1 MSKTLLQFGRITPFI
16 ILAGLLTGP
25 AFAEP
30 RGHRQFTEDGTGV
43 ELRSCSTSAAALCGV
58 ITRLPK
64 SAKALSSA
72 ERTAVCGMA
81 MFGDL
86 QPARAKDGEIARLD
100 GWVDDIESMTP
111 EGKAPRYAASLVVL
125 SENRARL
132 DVRGAFGIV
141 IDPLQLVRALTLIT
155 DCK

>member
-30 RGHRQFTEDGTGV
+30 RGHWQFTEDGTGV

-64 SAKALSSA
+64 SAKALSPA
-72 ERTAVCGMA
+72 ERGA
-81 MFGDL
+81 
-86 QPARAKDGEIARLD
+86 
-100 GWVDDIESMTP
+100 TP
-111 EGKAPRYAASLVVL
+111 EPQKIPSPGSEVGVV
-125 SENRARL
+125 SEN
-132 DVRGAFGIV
+132 G
-141 IDPLQLVRALTLIT
+141 
-155 DCK
+155 K

>member
-1 MSKTLLQFGRITPFI
+1 MGKTLLYFGRTTPFI
-16 ILAGLLTGP
+16 IMAGMLTGP

-30 RGHRQFTEDGTGV
+30 RGHWQFTEDGTGV
-43 ELRSCSTSAAALCGV
+43 ELRSCSTGAATLCGV

-64 SAKALSSA
+64 SPKALSPA
-72 ERTAVCGMA
+72 ERTAVSGMV
-81 MFGDL
+81 MLGDL
-86 QPARAKDGEIARLD
+86 QPARAKDTELARFD
-100 GWVDDIESMTP
+100 GWVDDIESLTL

-132 DVRGAFGIV
+132 DVRGTFGIV
-141 IDPLQLVRALTLIT
+141 TDRFQLVRALAPIT